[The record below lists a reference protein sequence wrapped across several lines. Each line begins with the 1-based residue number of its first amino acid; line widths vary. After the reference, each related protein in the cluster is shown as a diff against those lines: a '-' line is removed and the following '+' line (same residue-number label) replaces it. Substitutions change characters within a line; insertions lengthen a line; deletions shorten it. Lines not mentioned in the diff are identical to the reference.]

1 MKVRLKID
9 PAVPEAEVWVVAPA
23 HTAAADAL
31 AEKLRQ
37 CCAPPAVT
45 AYNGQR
51 ALLLDTAEILRFF
64 TDGKAVRVQ
73 TAQGVYT
80 VRARLYELEET
91 LRGQRF
97 ARISQS
103 ELVNLAH
110 VTALDLRFSGALRM
124 TLTGGV
130 VCYPSRRCLK
140 TIKQALGLR

>member
-9 PAVPEAEVWVVAPA
+9 PAVPETEVWVVAPA
-23 HTAAADAL
+23 RTAAADAL
-31 AEKLRQ
+31 AEQLRQ
-37 CCAPPAVT
+37 CCAPPSVT
-45 AYNGQR
+45 AYDGQR

-140 TIKQALGLR
+140 AIKQALGLR